1 MSRDKQPTVREEKAP
16 HPPSKNKQPVG
27 SNGRQQ
33 SERSRLDLFSSN
45 ASISHRVR
53 SERQIL
59 WENDLY
65 ERQSI

>member
-1 MSRDKQPTVREEKAP
+1 MSRDKQPTVRGERAP
-16 HPPSKNKQPVG
+16 HPPSKNKPVG
-27 SNGRQQ
+27 NSRQQ
-33 SERSRLDLFSSN
+33 TDRGRLDLFSSN
-45 ASISHRVR
+45 ASTSHRVR

>member
-1 MSRDKQPTVREEKAP
+1 MSRDKKPTARDEKAP
-16 HPPSKNKQPVG
+16 HPPSNNRPVNNNQRPELRG
-27 SNGRQQ
+27 
-33 SERSRLDLFSSN
+33 RLDIFSSN
-45 ASISHRVR
+45 ASSSHRIR

>member
-1 MSRDKQPTVREEKAP
+1 MSRDKKPTAREEKAP
-16 HPPSKNKQPVG
+16 HPPSNNKPVSNNRQPT
-27 SNGRQQ
+27 Q
-33 SERSRLDLFSSN
+33 SSRLDLFSSN
-45 ASISHRVR
+45 ASSTHRLR

>member
-1 MSRDKQPTVREEKAP
+1 MSRDKKPTAREEKAP
-16 HPPSKNKQPVG
+16 HPPSINKPIA
-27 SNGRQQ
+27 NNRRPELR
-33 SERSRLDLFSSN
+33 ERIELFSNNAN
-45 ASISHRVR
+45 ASHRIR

>member
-1 MSRDKQPTVREEKAP
+1 MSRDKKPTAREEKAP
-16 HPPSKNKQPVG
+16 HPPSNNKPVNNNRRPAY
-27 SNGRQQ
+27 S
-33 SERSRLDLFSSN
+33 SRPELFSSN
-45 ASISHRVR
+45 ASSSHRVR

>member
-1 MSRDKQPTVREEKAP
+1 MSRDKQPTVRGERVP
-16 HPPSKNKQPVG
+16 HPPSKSRPVG
-27 SNGRQQ
+27 NSRQQ
-33 SERSRLDLFSSN
+33 VERGRLDLFSSN
-45 ASISHRVR
+45 ASTSHRVR

>member
-1 MSRDKQPTVREEKAP
+1 MSRDKKPTAREEKAP
-16 HPPSKNKQPVG
+16 HPPSNNKPVANTRRPEFREHIELFRN
-27 SNGRQQ
+27 NG
-33 SERSRLDLFSSN
+33 N
-45 ASISHRVR
+45 TSHRIR